1 MKFDDYVWD
10 KEFEIKGYFADSPEN
25 INTKDSITG
34 ILHYTSLEIIL
45 ELFGEFSED
54 NDCKIGFSK
63 YLDKIYGFSSNGNL
77 LILNTYG
84 EPLGTSSIPGFPII
98 RYRVKN
104 FKMYNVFYTQLDNF
118 DSTPQGWRK
127 LINHLEKEYVNEFKF
142 SFEHIEEWIKKSLV
156 TIKYGN
162 NQTSFESAVDEY
174 QSTKVLIKS
183 LGINFEDAAILY
195 SSFAT
200 KTFTSDYFIKFT
212 SEDSKNMKFTVF
224 HSAARKFIEFIEI
237 LSNVPISFT
246 NIEFLVDYKL
256 EDGKRLPLIKGK
268 YFLQHARK
276 FEKWKEN
283 SQKNISLSD
292 LDDNFELILNNWYEK
307 TEKLEFI
314 VRQFSKNLHGDLY
327 LEDQLV
333 DAIKNLEVYS
343 RGFQKFCVRQN
354 LTDSEKQSREAIYK
368 FIDEFIYEA
377 DKKKFK
383 NKLSFNSRTP
393 NLFERLEKIF
403 DSIDESNKNKIF
415 HKIID
420 KNLFI
425 KKLVQTRNYHTHGD
439 SKKKYPYMITSI
451 NEMYETKV
459 LLQEVLRYF
468 IYKEL
473 GMEYQ

>member
-1 MKFDDYVWD
+1 MRFNDYVWD
-10 KEFEIKGYFADSPEN
+10 KEFEIKGYFTDSPEN
-25 INTKDSITG
+25 IDTKDSISG
-34 ILHYTSLEIIL
+34 ILHYTPLEIIL

-54 NDCKIGFSK
+54 YDYKFGFSK

-98 RYRVKN
+98 KYRVKN
-104 FKMYNVFYTQLDNF
+104 FKLYNVFYTKLDNF
-118 DSTPQGWRK
+118 DSTPQGWRR
-127 LINHLEKEYVNEFKF
+127 LIDYLEEEDVNEFKF

-156 TIKYGN
+156 TIKYGK
-162 NQTSFESAVDEY
+162 NQTIFESSVDEY

-183 LGINFEDAAILY
+183 LGINFEDAAMLY

-212 SEDSKNMKFTVF
+212 SADSKNMKFAVF

-246 NIEFLVDYKL
+246 NIEFIVDYIL
-256 EDGKRLPLIKGK
+256 EEGKRLPLIKGK
-268 YFLQHARK
+268 YFVQHARK
-276 FEKWKEN
+276 FEKWKVN
-283 SQKNISLSD
+283 SQQNISLSD
-292 LDDNFELILNNWYEK
+292 LDDNFELILNNWFEK

-343 RGFQKFCVRQN
+343 RGFQKFRIRKKITV
-354 LTDSEKQSREAIYK
+354 SEKQSREAIYK
-368 FIDEFIYEA
+368 FIDESIYEE

-383 NKLSFNSRTP
+383 NKLAFKSRTP
-393 NLFERLEKIF
+393 NLSERLEKIF
-403 DSIDESNKNKIF
+403 DSVDEINKDKIF
-415 HKIID
+415 NNIID
-420 KNLFI
+420 KKLFI

-439 SKKKYPYMITSI
+439 SKKRYPKMITSI
-451 NEMYETKV
+451 KEMYETKV
-459 LLQEVLRYF
+459 LLQEVLRYY